1 MNVKN
6 ISKLICIVVILTGVN
21 SLAAEI
27 ANELGAPKAQETSAD
42 HTVQYGSVNIA
53 GELQRVIVTV
63 PNSKGPHPALLLIG
77 GLGCYSLDFSG
88 AGPHVESY
96 KNIIEF
102 MSKNGF
108 VTMRVEKTGMGDSQG
123 KPCAEQNFD
132 RELAG
137 YLAGLK
143 ALKSYSFVNADRVSI
158 FGHSIGGVIAPLLLE
173 QVSAHAVIVMGSLAE
188 RWYDYDRTNTIRQL
202 YLAGYTAPQVAQEL
216 QIRDYVAKEFYIGKK
231 TPDQI
236 KQVYPA
242 GAPYLEFPVH
252 YTYMQQLA
260 DLNLNPSWKKSS
272 AKVFMLLGKADFVGS
287 QWPEHQSFS
296 KDINQTR
303 AVKLQIEEIPALDHF
318 FRNANSQLE
327 SFYNV
332 SLAGQP
338 LVFQDE
344 FLNVLANKI
353 PEMK

>member
-6 ISKLICIVVILTGVN
+6 ISKLICIIVILTGAN
-21 SLAAEI
+21 SLAAVI
-27 ANELGAPKAQETSAD
+27 PNELGAPKAQETSAD
-42 HTVQYGSVNIA
+42 HTVQYGSIEVA

-63 PNSKGPHPALLLIG
+63 PKSKGPHPALLFVG

-88 AGPHVESY
+88 AGPHIESY
-96 KNIIEF
+96 KKIIEF

-143 ALKSYSFVNADRVSI
+143 ALKNYSFVNADRVSI

-173 QVSAHAVIVMGSLAE
+173 QASVHTVIVMGSLAE

-202 YLAGYTAPQVAQEL
+202 YLAGYTAEQVAQEL

-242 GAPYLEFPVH
+242 GAAYLEFPAH

-260 DLNLNPSWKKSS
+260 DLDLNVSWKKSS
-272 AKVFMLLGKADFVGS
+272 AKVFMLLGKADFIGS
-287 QWPEHQSFS
+287 QWPELQSFS

-303 AVKLQIEEIPALDHF
+303 AVKVQIEEVPALDHF
-318 FRNANSQLE
+318 FRNANSWAE

-332 SLAGQP
+332 SLTGQP